1 MRISAQF
8 PFDLSVRMLNDV
20 LSLQMHASKT
30 VLTRIFKRATAHNA
44 IERATRSRTILRK
57 LRGESYAGWDD
68 IVRLETLCNDYFN
81 SVDATDATEKL
92 HTDAIGQLSFQDSYF
107 KSLNDVPFALFAM
120 CLFKVYA
127 VPAMA
132 IVMPLLAFILP
143 YIIIRYMYHI
153 PMTFDRYYEMIKGMW
168 LGKDQSWIQVFF
180 FIFSLVQGIIQPI
193 QNAIHYN
200 TTDKVICEIGD
211 AILQVRAHASSL
223 RDLLAAKAIPYH
235 ISSVL
240 HDLPDDPRRCFMTV
254 YENPVILKGLFE
266 SLGELEILWKLANNS
281 LFTEVAFVG
290 PSADARPYLHIEGL
304 QDLSIP
310 EDIRVLSNIHLD
322 STSHHCIVT
331 GPNGGGKSSAL
342 RAIHQS
348 VLLAQTFGVA
358 CVTSMTL
365 RPFKWISSGIG
376 LHDSPGKKS
385 MFQTE
390 VNFAAG
396 LLHRAGRI
404 QGPGLILYDE
414 LFHSTNPPD
423 CVRTANIF
431 MKKLWAK
438 KSVASF
444 LSTHVFELV
453 DTAPPEIQRLC
464 VSATYDADTKQLVF
478 SYQLAKGVCKVSS
491 VYSILKREGLLSA
504 AERVR

>member
-1 MRISAQF
+1 
-8 PFDLSVRMLNDV
+8 MLNDV
-20 LSLQMHASKT
+20 LALETQGSKT
-30 VLTRIFKRATAHNA
+30 VLSRIFKQATGRNAIKRATLN
-44 IERATRSRTILRK
+44 RTILRK
-57 LRGESYAGWDD
+57 LRGESYDWDN
-68 IVRLETLCNDYFN
+68 IVKLETLCNDYFN
-81 SVDATDATEKL
+81 SIDATEATEKL

-107 KSLNDVPFALFAM
+107 NSLNDIPFVLFVLT
-120 CLFKVYA
+120 LFKVYM

-143 YIIIRYMYHI
+143 YIIIRYVYNI
-153 PMTFDRYYEMIKGMW
+153 PMEFGRYYEMIKGMW
-168 LGKDQSWIQVFF
+168 FGNDQSWIQIFF

-200 TTDKVICEIGD
+200 TTDKVICEIGG
-211 AILQVRAHASSL
+211 AILQVKAQITTLKKKLVSL
-223 RDLLAAKAIPYH
+223 RAPYH
-235 ISSVL
+235 ITSLLSK
-240 HDLPDDPRRCFMTV
+240 LPNDPRRCFMTV
-254 YENPVILKGLFE
+254 YERPDILKEIFE
-266 SLGELEILWKLANNS
+266 NLGELEILWKLANNP
-281 LFTEVAFVG
+281 LFKEVVFVEA
-290 PSADARPYLHIEGL
+290 SDTPYLHIEGL

-310 EDIRVLSNIHLD
+310 QELRVLSNIHLD
-322 STSHHCIVT
+322 STSHHCLVT
-331 GPNGGGKSSAL
+331 GPNGGGKSSSL

-365 RPFKWISSGIG
+365 RPFKWISSGID

-396 LLHRAGRI
+396 LLRPRA
-404 QGPGLILYDE
+404 GPGLILYDE

-431 MKKLWAK
+431 MKQLWAK

-464 VSATYDADTKQLVF
+464 VSATYDTEAKKLVF
-478 SYQLAKGVCKVSS
+478 SYQLTEGVCKVSS
-491 VYSILKREGLLSA
+491 VYSILKREGLLRKKESGKKSFS
-504 AERVR
+504 

>member
-1 MRISAQF
+1 MRLSSLI
-8 PFDLSVRMLNDV
+8 PFAPSVRMLNEV
-20 LSLQMHASKT
+20 LSLQTEGSKT
-30 VLTRIFKRATAHNA
+30 VLSRIFKRATAHNA
-44 IERATRSRTILRK
+44 IERATLNRTILRK
-57 LRGESYAGWDD
+57 LRGESYDSWDD

-107 KSLNDVPFALFAM
+107 KSLNDIPFVLFALT
-120 CLFKVYA
+120 LFKVYA

-143 YIIIRYMYHI
+143 YVIIRYVYHI
-153 PMTFDRYYEMIKGMW
+153 PMSIERYYQMIKGMW
-168 LGKDQSWIQVFF
+168 LGKDQSWIQVVFF
-180 FIFSLVQGIIQPI
+180 VFSLVQGIIQPI

-200 TTDKVICEIGD
+200 TTDKVIREIGD
-211 AILQVRAHASSL
+211 AILEVRAHTLSL
-223 RDLLAAKAIPYH
+223 RERLAGLDVPYH

-240 HDLPDDPRRCFMTV
+240 YDLPGDSRRCFMTV
-254 YENPVILKGLFE
+254 YENPKLLKGLFE
-266 SLGELEILWKLANNS
+266 NLGELEILWKLANNS
-281 LFTEVAFVG
+281 LFNEVLFVE
-290 PSADARPYLHIEGL
+290 PSPPGVEPRPYLHIDGL

-310 EDIRVLSNIHLD
+310 EDIRVLSSVHLD
-322 STSHHCIVT
+322 STSHHCLVT
-331 GPNGGGKSSAL
+331 GPNGGGKSSSL

-396 LLHRAGRI
+396 LLRPRA
-404 QGPGLILYDE
+404 GPGLILYDE

-431 MKKLWAK
+431 MKQLWAK

-453 DTAPPEIQRLC
+453 DTAPPEIQKLC
-464 VSATYDADTKQLVF
+464 VSASYDVSSKRLVF
-478 SYQLAKGVCKVSS
+478 SYELTRGICKVSS
-491 VYSILKREGLLSA
+491 VYSILKREGLLKP
-504 AERVR
+504 R

>member
-1 MRISAQF
+1 
-8 PFDLSVRMLNDV
+8 MLNEV
-20 LSLQMHASKT
+20 LSLQLDASKS
-30 VLTRIFKRATAHNA
+30 VVSRILQRATAKNSV
-44 IERATRSRTILRK
+44 ERATVNRTILRR
-57 LRGESYAGWDD
+57 LRGKTYDRWDD
-68 IVRLETLCNDYFN
+68 LVRLETLCNDYFN

-92 HTDAIGQLSFQDSYF
+92 HTDAIGQLSFQDTYF
-107 KSLNDVPFALFAM
+107 KSLNDIPFILFALT
-120 CLFKVYA
+120 LFKVYA

-143 YIIIRYMYHI
+143 YFILRYMYNI
-153 PMTFDRYYEMIKGMW
+153 PMPFSRYYELIKGMW
-168 LGKDQSWIQVFF
+168 FGKDQSMIQIFL

-200 TTDKVICEIGD
+200 TTDKVICEIGE
-211 AILQVRAHASSL
+211 AILEVKAHTLTL
-223 RDLLAAKAIPYH
+223 RDKLAEMNVPYH
-235 ISSVL
+235 VSTVL
-240 HDLPDDPRRCFMTV
+240 HEFPSDSRRTFMIV
-254 YENPVILKGLFE
+254 YENPKILKGLFE
-266 SLGELEILWKLANNS
+266 NLGELEILWKLSQNP
-281 LFTEVAFVG
+281 LFNEVSFVERSSDT
-290 PSADARPYLHIEGL
+290 PFLSIEGL

-310 EDIRVLSNIHLD
+310 QDIRVLSNVHLD
-322 STSHHCIVT
+322 STSHHCLVT

-348 VLLAQTFGVA
+348 VLFAQTFGVA
-358 CVTSMTL
+358 CVKSMTL

-396 LLHRAGRI
+396 LLRPRA
-404 QGPGLILYDE
+404 GPGLVLYDE

-431 MKKLWAK
+431 MKRLWEK

-453 DTAPPEIQRLC
+453 DTAPPEIQKLC
-464 VSATYDADTKQLVF
+464 VSASYDVEEKRLVF
-478 SYQLAKGVCKVSS
+478 SYNLTKGVCKVSS
-491 VYSILKREGLLSA
+491 VYSILKREGLLQPRQNKSGKKTDS
-504 AERVR
+504 

>member
-1 MRISAQF
+1 
-8 PFDLSVRMLNDV
+8 MLDTV
-20 LSLQMHASKT
+20 VSLQTQASKT
-30 VLTRIFKRATAHNA
+30 LLSHIFKRATAHNA
-44 IERATRSRTILRK
+44 IERATLNRTILRG
-57 LRGESYAGWDD
+57 LRGESYDDWDT
-68 IVRLETLCNDYFN
+68 IARLETLCNDYFN

-92 HTDAIGQLSFQDSYF
+92 HTDAIGQLSFQDTYF
-107 KSLNDVPFALFAM
+107 NSLNDVPFVLFAM
-120 CLFKVYA
+120 YLFKVYA
-127 VPAMA
+127 VPVMA

-153 PMTFDRYYEMIKGMW
+153 PMSFERYYQMIKGMW
-168 LGKDQSWIQVFF
+168 LGKDQSWIQIFF
-180 FIFSLVQGIIQPI
+180 FFFSLVQGIIQPI

-211 AILQVRAHASSL
+211 AILQLRTHANSL
-223 RDLLAAKAIPYH
+223 REKLLSIHVPYH
-235 ISSVL
+235 ISNILS
-240 HDLPDDPRRCFMTV
+240 DLPNDSRRSFMTV
-254 YENPVILKGLFE
+254 YENPKILKTLFE
-266 SLGELEILWKLANNS
+266 NLGELEILWKLANNP
-281 LFTEVAFVG
+281 LFKEVAFVEA
-290 PSADARPYLHIEGL
+290 SSDTPYLHIEGL

-310 EDIRVLSNIHLD
+310 QDIRVLSSIHLD
-322 STSHHCIVT
+322 ATSHHCLVT

-396 LLHRAGRI
+396 LLRRAGR
-404 QGPGLILYDE
+404 GPALILYDE

-431 MKKLWAK
+431 MKRLWAK

-453 DTAPPEIQRLC
+453 DAAPPEIQRLC
-464 VSATYDADTKQLVF
+464 VSAKYDAATKQLVF

-491 VYSILKREGLLSA
+491 VYSILKREGLLRQA
-504 AERVR
+504 DAEERVR

>member
-1 MRISAQF
+1 
-8 PFDLSVRMLNDV
+8 MLNEV
-20 LSLQMHASKT
+20 LSLQTEGSKA
-30 VLTRIFKRATAHNA
+30 VLSRIFKRATAHNA
-44 IERATRSRTILRK
+44 IERATLNRTILRK
-57 LRGESYAGWDD
+57 LRGESYDRWDD

-107 KSLNDVPFALFAM
+107 KSLNDIPFVLFALT
-120 CLFKVYA
+120 LFKVYA

-153 PMTFDRYYEMIKGMW
+153 PMSIERYYQMIKGMW

-180 FIFSLVQGIIQPI
+180 FVFSLVQGIIQPI

-200 TTDKVICEIGD
+200 TTDKVIREIGD
-211 AILQVRAHASSL
+211 AILELRAHTLSL
-223 RDLLAAKAIPYH
+223 RERLAGLDVPYH

-240 HDLPDDPRRCFMTV
+240 YDLPGDSRRCFMTV
-254 YENPVILKGLFE
+254 YENPKLLKGLFE
-266 SLGELEILWKLANNS
+266 NLGELEILWKLANNP
-281 LFTEVAFVG
+281 LFREVSFVE
-290 PSADARPYLHIEGL
+290 PSKEARPYLDIDGL

-310 EDIRVLSNIHLD
+310 EDIRVLSSVHLD
-322 STSHHCIVT
+322 STSHHCLVT
-331 GPNGGGKSSAL
+331 GPNGGGKSSSL

-358 CVTSMTL
+358 CVKSMTL

-396 LLHRAGRI
+396 LLRPRA
-404 QGPGLILYDE
+404 GPGLILYDE

-431 MKKLWAK
+431 MKQLWAK
-438 KSVASF
+438 NSVASF

-453 DTAPPEIQRLC
+453 DTAPPEIQKLC
-464 VSATYDADTKQLVF
+464 VSASYDVSSKKLVF
-478 SYQLAKGVCKVSS
+478 SYELTRGVCKVSS
-491 VYSILKREGLLSA
+491 VYSILKREGLLRPVDA
-504 AERVR
+504 VERVR

>member
-1 MRISAQF
+1 
-8 PFDLSVRMLNDV
+8 MLNEV
-20 LSLQMHASKT
+20 LSLQTEGSKT
-30 VLTRIFKRATAHNA
+30 VLSRIFKRATAHNA
-44 IERATRSRTILRK
+44 IERATLNRTILRK
-57 LRGESYAGWDD
+57 LRGESYDSWDD

-107 KSLNDVPFALFAM
+107 KSLNDIPFVLFALT
-120 CLFKVYA
+120 LFKVYA

-143 YIIIRYMYHI
+143 YVIIRYVYHI
-153 PMTFDRYYEMIKGMW
+153 PMSIERYYQMIKGMW
-168 LGKDQSWIQVFF
+168 LGKDQSWIQVVFF
-180 FIFSLVQGIIQPI
+180 VFSLVQGIIQPI

-200 TTDKVICEIGD
+200 TTDKVIREIGD
-211 AILQVRAHASSL
+211 AILEVRAHTLSL
-223 RDLLAAKAIPYH
+223 RERLAGLDVPYH

-240 HDLPDDPRRCFMTV
+240 YDLPGDSRRCFMTV
-254 YENPVILKGLFE
+254 YENPKLLKGLFE
-266 SLGELEILWKLANNS
+266 NLGELEILWKLANNS
-281 LFTEVAFVG
+281 LFNEVLFVE
-290 PSADARPYLHIEGL
+290 PSPPGVEPRPYLHIDGL

-310 EDIRVLSNIHLD
+310 EDIRVLSSVHLD
-322 STSHHCIVT
+322 STSHHCLVT
-331 GPNGGGKSSAL
+331 GPNGGGKSSSL

-396 LLHRAGRI
+396 LLRPRA
-404 QGPGLILYDE
+404 GPGLILYDE

-431 MKKLWAK
+431 MKQLWAK

-453 DTAPPEIQRLC
+453 DTAPPEIQKLC
-464 VSATYDADTKQLVF
+464 VSASYDVSSKRLVF
-478 SYQLAKGVCKVSS
+478 SYELTRGICKVSS
-491 VYSILKREGLLSA
+491 VYSILKREGLLKP
-504 AERVR
+504 R